1 MKKFPKVK
9 CPYCFRVIKYNNVV
23 FRCNSGEQMVDNYL
37 KTYHLENGNP
47 AFEREDYW
55 VLDPA
60 LLDINQ
66 VEIDE
71 EEGVIKGVE
80 NPEKSMRLPL
90 TTRLCPYCHN
100 ELLRSFGRK
109 EARYI
114 AVVGVPNSGK
124 TTFLAA
130 VNASL
135 RGTRR
140 YSYWGSLDANRTAPL
155 DDVTNKYSANDASAR
170 VATKAVQGPY
180 FYHLQHQYSSPKGDS
195 IKTDQDIIF
204 FDIPGEFYT
213 SPETISTKLASYLE
227 NADGIVFI
235 VNSAEEIE
243 HQEAIKRGETARMV
257 NVTDILDAFH
267 QAGVVKNK
275 KVAIVFNKLDKVKSQ
290 LNLDNL
296 DMFVPESTEEFIDNE
311 AILEKS
317 KRISTLMLGEGA
329 GITNPTQNALF
340 SYMKQIEL
348 SFGKNCCI
356 FATRLL
362 VEKEGTDEYFF
373 RCDGAETPLLWLL
386 SEMGAFPKKPKEK
399 K

>member
-1 MKKFPKVK
+1 MKRFPKVK

-37 KTYHLENGNP
+37 KAYHMANGNP
-47 AFEREDYW
+47 TFEREDYW

-60 LLDINQ
+60 LLDVNQ
-66 VEIDE
+66 IEVDA
-71 EEGVIKGVE
+71 EEGTIRGVE
-80 NPEKSMRLPL
+80 NPERSMPLPL

-100 ELLRSFGRK
+100 ELLRSFGKK

-135 RGTRR
+135 RKTRKF
-140 YSYWGSLDANRTAPL
+140 SYWGSLDAERTRPL
-155 DDVTNKYSANDASAR
+155 DDVTNKYVANDSSAR

-180 FYHLQHQYSSPKGDS
+180 FYHLQHSYTSPKGEA

-213 SPETISTKLASYLE
+213 SPETVSSRLASYLE
-227 NADGIVFI
+227 NADGIIFI
-235 VNSAEEIE
+235 VNSAEDIE
-243 HQEAIKRGETARMV
+243 HKEAIARGETGSMV
-257 NVTDILDAFH
+257 SVTNILDAFH
-267 QAGVVKNK
+267 QAGIVKNK
-275 KVAIVFNKLDKVKSQ
+275 KVAIVFNKLDKVKKELS
-290 LNLDNL
+290 LDNL
-296 DMFVPESTEEFIDNE
+296 DMFVPDATDEFIDSD
-311 AILEKS
+311 AIAEKS

-329 GITNPTQNALF
+329 GITNETQNALF

-348 SFGKNCCI
+348 SFGKNSRI

-362 VEKEGTDEYFF
+362 VEKDNSDEYFF

-386 SEMGAFPKKPKEK
+386 SEIGAFPKKPKEK